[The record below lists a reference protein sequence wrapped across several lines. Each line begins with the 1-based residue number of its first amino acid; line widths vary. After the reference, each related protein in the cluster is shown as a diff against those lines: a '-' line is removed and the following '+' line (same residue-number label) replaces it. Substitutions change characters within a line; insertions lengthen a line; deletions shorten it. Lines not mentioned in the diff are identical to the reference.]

1 MGRDL
6 TAGDAQRSLPRQE
19 EGAKKAEIKSWEFI
33 KVPHW
38 RDRLPPAQ
46 RHTYDKSAA
55 ITAIQ
60 LRPSTELRQTTAALP
75 ESLKQN
81 NRAQVEVL
89 SQEIVNEICRSLGV
103 PSVKIKVE
111 GVRPSNARGELHG
124 LYTQH
129 DGGRTDTIK
138 VWMRTA
144 KREQVVAFKTFLRT
158 LLHEVCH
165 HLDYTLF
172 HLRDSFHT
180 EGFFQ
185 RESSLFYTVV
195 QPSKGKRAAK
205 AEPPSPFPRESTNPF
220 PVRSLSEYVAAYINK
235 Q

>member
-1 MGRDL
+1 M
-6 TAGDAQRSLPRQE
+6 
-19 EGAKKAEIKSWEFI
+19 

-38 RDRLPPAQ
+38 RDRLSPVQ
-46 RHTYDKSAA
+46 RRTYDKSAA
-55 ITAIQ
+55 ITAIR
-60 LRPSTELRQTTAALP
+60 LRPSTELLQATAALP
-75 ESLKQN
+75 EALKQN
-81 NRAQVEVL
+81 DRAQVEVL
-89 SQEIVNEICRSLGV
+89 SQTIVNEICRSLGV
-103 PSVKIKVE
+103 PSVKVKIE
-111 GVRPSNARGELHG
+111 DVRPSNPRGELHG
-124 LYTQH
+124 LYTPY
-129 DGGRTDTIK
+129 GSGRTDTIK

-158 LLHEVCH
+158 LLHELCH

-195 QPSKGKRAAK
+195 QPSKGKRAAG
-205 AEPPSPFPRESTNPF
+205 AELLPSLPQESANPF
-220 PVRSLSEYVAAYINK
+220 PARSLSEYVAAYINK

>member
-1 MGRDL
+1 M
-6 TAGDAQRSLPRQE
+6 
-19 EGAKKAEIKSWEFI
+19 

-38 RDRLPPAQ
+38 RDRLSPAQ
-46 RHTYDKSAA
+46 RRTYDKSAA
-55 ITAIQ
+55 ITAIR
-60 LRPSTELRQTTAALP
+60 LRPSTELLQATAALP
-75 ESLKQN
+75 EALQRN
-81 NRAQVEVL
+81 DRVHIDGL
-89 SQEIVNEICRSLGV
+89 SQKIVNEICRCLGV
-103 PSVKIKVE
+103 PGVKVKVE

-124 LYTQH
+124 LYTQY
-129 DGGRTDTIK
+129 GSGRTDTIK

-144 KREQVVAFKTFLRT
+144 KREQVVACKTFLRT

-165 HLDYTLF
+165 HLDYALF

-195 QPSKGKRAAK
+195 QPAEGKRAAGV
-205 AEPPSPFPRESTNPF
+205 EPPSSLPQESANPS
-220 PVRSLSEYVAAYINK
+220 PARSLSEYVAAYINK